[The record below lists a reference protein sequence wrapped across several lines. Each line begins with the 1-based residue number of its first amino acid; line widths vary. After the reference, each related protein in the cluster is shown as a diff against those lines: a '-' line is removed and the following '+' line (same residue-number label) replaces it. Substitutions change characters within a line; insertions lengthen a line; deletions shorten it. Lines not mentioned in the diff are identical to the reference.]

1 MLIVLLFPGL
11 ICCGV
16 GVLFFASPLTVL
28 AQVIRTKNTE
38 SLPFP
43 IIVSSFFVSLQW
55 FVYGMLIEDSFI
67 QVRELLKK
75 DWNTKNPRY
84 FIFRFQISWAAFC
97 LPFNYCY
104 TQSIPTVNCIR
115 MVDHRTSQY
124 VQMPMFFERS
134 HKVYLVIT
142 KQQGCLNTFQISIY

>member
-75 DWNTKNPRY
+75 YWNKKKP
-84 FIFRFQISWAAFC
+84 
-97 LPFNYCY
+97 
-104 TQSIPTVNCIR
+104 
-115 MVDHRTSQY
+115 
-124 VQMPMFFERS
+124 
-134 HKVYLVIT
+134 
-142 KQQGCLNTFQISIY
+142 